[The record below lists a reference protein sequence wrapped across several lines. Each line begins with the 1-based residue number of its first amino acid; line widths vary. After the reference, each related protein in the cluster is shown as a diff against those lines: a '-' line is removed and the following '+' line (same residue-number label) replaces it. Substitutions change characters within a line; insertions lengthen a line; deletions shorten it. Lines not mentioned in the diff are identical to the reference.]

1 MFTTMLY
8 NGSSGRAG
16 VSMPS
21 TVIPES
27 KRLDP
32 IGWVVILIYF
42 AMFVFQIALNYLRL
56 LCLSLPFWRPK
67 NIEGMT
73 FAQWAEHTVPNG
85 YLARLTGWDASWR
98 DFTQRILT
106 PLFSAVCTTSEED
119 VMEHPVEEMLG
130 TYLSH
135 FFLFPSWQYLFMA

>member
-1 MFTTMLY
+1 MFTTVLY

-21 TVIPES
+21 AVITEN
-27 KRLDP
+27 KRVDL
-32 IGWVVILIYF
+32 IGWVMILMFF
-42 AMFVFQIALNYLRL
+42 AVFVCQITLNYLRL

-67 NIEGMT
+67 DIENMT
-73 FAQWAEHTVPNG
+73 FAQWAEYTVPKG
-85 YLARLTGWDASWR
+85 SLARLTGWDASWR
-98 DFTQRILT
+98 NFTQSILT

-130 TYLSH
+130 TYLTQ
-135 FFLFPSWQYLFMA
+135 FFPS